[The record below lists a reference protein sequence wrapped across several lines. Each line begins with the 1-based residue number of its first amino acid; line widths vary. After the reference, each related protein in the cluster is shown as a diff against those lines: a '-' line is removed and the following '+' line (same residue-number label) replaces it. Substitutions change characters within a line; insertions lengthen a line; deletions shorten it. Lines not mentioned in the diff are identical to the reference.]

1 MIDAAHWP
9 RLGLGCA
16 SLGTPPPALCDRD
29 AVDVMSAAFA
39 RGVRF
44 FDVAPLYG
52 GGLAEQRLGTALR
65 DRPREALVLCTK
77 TGVTRPL
84 GESAMPA
91 GATRRREFDVW
102 DYSAKATRI
111 SVEKSLARLGVA
123 RLDVVHLHD
132 VEAHLDACI
141 EAYEELERMRDE
153 GLVGAIGVGSNLIE
167 PVQKLLARV
176 DLDAVLLAG
185 CYTLLD
191 QHAST
196 FFDDAYRKGIRI
208 IAGGIFNSGV
218 LAKWPQPAPTYG
230 YEPADA
236 AIVARTARI
245 ASVCE
250 RHGVALGTAA
260 LQFVLAHPAIT
271 TVLIGPRSV
280 QELDDT
286 LQALRRPIP
295 NTLWDDLESASLIA
309 RGSPRPAANM
319 SALVS

>member
-16 SLGTPPPALCDRD
+16 SLGTPPPALSDRD

-39 RGVRF
+39 RGIRF

-52 GGLAEQRLGTALR
+52 GGLAEQRLGAALR
-65 DRPREALVLCTK
+65 NRPRDGLVLCTK

-84 GESAMPA
+84 GQSAMPA
-91 GATRRREFDVW
+91 GATRRRQFDVW

-111 SVEKSLARLGVA
+111 SVETSLTRLGVA

-132 VEAHLDACI
+132 VETHLDACI
-141 EAYEELERMRDE
+141 EAYEELERLRDD
-153 GLVGAIGVGSNLIE
+153 GIVGAVGVGSNLVE
-167 PVQKLLARV
+167 PVQKLSARV
-176 DLDAVLLAG
+176 RLDAVLLAG

-191 QHAST
+191 QHASA
-196 FFDDAYRKGIRI
+196 FLNEAHRSGIRV

-236 AIVARTARI
+236 AILARTARI
-245 ASVCE
+245 AAVCE
-250 RHGVALGTAA
+250 RHDVPLGTAA
-260 LQFVLAHPAIT
+260 LQFVAAHPAIS

-280 QELDDT
+280 LELDDN
-286 LQALRRPIP
+286 LQALRHSIP
-295 NTLWDDLESASLIA
+295 DALWDDLESASLIT
-309 RGSPRPAANM
+309 RGSPRPSPTV
-319 SALVS
+319 SALFS